1 MANERARALRK
12 SMTRGEIKL
21 WLRLRELRAQ
31 GFHIRRQAPRD
42 GYILDFVCIKH
53 GLIIEID
60 GDHHGTP
67 EGMARD
73 ARRDRHFAA
82 QGLRTLRFSP
92 FELDTNLDGVV
103 ETIYAALS
111 AVPAAYPT
119 RPRPIGEATLPASG
133 EG

>member
-1 MANERARALRK
+1 MADERARALRK
-12 SMTRGEIKL
+12 SMTRGEVKL

-42 GYILDFVCIKH
+42 GYILDFVCIRH

-60 GDHHGTP
+60 GDHHGTA
-67 EGMARD
+67 EGIARD
-73 ARRDRHFAA
+73 ARRDQHFAA

-92 FELDTNLDGVV
+92 LDLDRNLDGVV
-103 ETIYAALS
+103 ETIYVALS
-111 AVPAAYPT
+111 AASAAHPT
-119 RPRPIGEATLPASG
+119 RPRPTGEATLPASG

>member
-12 SMTRGEIKL
+12 SMTGGEIKL

-31 GFHIRRQAPRD
+31 GFHIRRQSPRD
-42 GYILDFVCIKH
+42 GDILDFVCVKH
-53 GLIIEID
+53 GISIEID

-67 EGMARD
+67 EGIARD
-73 ARRDRHFAA
+73 ARRDRRFFA

-92 FELDTNLDGVV
+92 ADIDTNLDGVV
-103 ETIYAALS
+103 ETIYLALS
-111 AVPAAYPT
+111 ATPTAHPT
-119 RPRPIGEATLPASG
+119 RPRPPGEATLPAGG